1 MKSYN
6 IKGDRDKHVELYLKM
21 FSSGF
26 GVTEKEFNVLKFFV
40 QAYFEYRS
48 KVNDP
53 LLLWEMVFS
62 AKTVKNMK
70 SSVGISTSH
79 WANVKGSMIKK
90 NVFKVHKE
98 DTLYINDLLIP
109 VEEIKFNFI
118 ITD

>member
-1 MKSYN
+1 
-6 IKGDRDKHVELYLKM
+6 M

-26 GVTEKEFNVLKFFV
+26 GITDKEFNVLKFFV

-53 LLLWEMVFS
+53 VLLWEMIFS
-62 AKTVKNMK
+62 AKSVKNMK
-70 SSVGISTSH
+70 SSVSISTSH
-79 WANVKGSMIKK
+79 WANVKASMIKK
-90 NVFKVHKE
+90 NVFKVHDE
-98 DTLYINDLLIP
+98 DSLYINELLIP